1 MQLILS
7 CTIFAVGLGRNAWL
21 RPGTHK
27 KVTMM
32 IDDRLKLNAK
42 SKFAMYMETQNMR
55 KTPER
60 FAILEMAMSFG
71 EHFSADELYRR
82 MEEDS
87 YHVSRATIY
96 NTLDLLTDCG
106 ILRRHQFG
114 SNQSQYECMA
124 ETLNHHHLICTE
136 CGKIKEIK
144 DTELIK
150 YMNTKRYPAFTASYY
165 VLYIYGVCNAC
176 ARRAKR
182 KMNTNKKI

>member
-1 MQLILS
+1 MSAS
-7 CTIFAVGLGRNAWL
+7 CIIFAVGLGQSFAHAVR
-21 RPGTHK
+21 T
-27 KVTMM
+27 M
-32 IDDRLKLNAK
+32 IDDKLKLNAK
-42 SKFAMYMETQNMR
+42 SKFAMYMENHKMR

-60 FAILEMAMSFG
+60 FAILDMAMSFG
-71 EHFSADELYRR
+71 EHFSADLLYRR
-82 MEEDS
+82 MEEEA

-136 CGKIKEIK
+136 C
-144 DTELIK
+144 
-150 YMNTKRYPAFTASYY
+150 YSSFTASYY

-176 ARRAKR
+176 ARRVKR
-182 KMNTNKKI
+182 KLNTNKKDITPSKL